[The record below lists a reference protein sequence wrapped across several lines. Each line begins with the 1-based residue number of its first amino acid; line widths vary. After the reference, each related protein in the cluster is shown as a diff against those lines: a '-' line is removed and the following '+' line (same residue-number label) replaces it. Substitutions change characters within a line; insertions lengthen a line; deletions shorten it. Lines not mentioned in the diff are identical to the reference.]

1 MFTFEF
7 DHLDG
12 LSQSDSEDKLQN
24 WSIIEISAKV
34 RVCIQ
39 VKISKRLKL
48 LYSVPF
54 IKKTLVNQV
63 YIQFDYFDWLSQFF
77 SEWRQTSKLVNF
89 QGFSYGPTLLS
100 R

>member
-34 RVCIQ
+34 LLYYLGKNLKIA
-39 VKISKRLKL
+39 KIS
-48 LYSVPF
+48 
-54 IKKTLVNQV
+54 
-63 YIQFDYFDWLSQFF
+63 
-77 SEWRQTSKLVNF
+77 
-89 QGFSYGPTLLS
+89 
-100 R
+100 